1 MQKPAKVNQNLKMT
15 WQTLLWYPCCQVWAG
30 PTLNAMLEQTLKTN
44 IFKNVRRNK
53 KVYTILK
60 KYLRQIQHPVIDLKM
75 ELLVKIANDFKL
87 WIIIAKRSI
96 LDVSQVLYEQQ
107 KSYINVFGTV
117 TLTTQPRCSLFKVN
131 NRNTKKQDQDMKCV
145 WS

>member
-1 MQKPAKVNQNLKMT
+1 
-15 WQTLLWYPCCQVWAG
+15 
-30 PTLNAMLEQTLKTN
+30 MLEQTLKTN

-87 WIIIAKRSI
+87 
-96 LDVSQVLYEQQ
+96 
-107 KSYINVFGTV
+107 
-117 TLTTQPRCSLFKVN
+117 
-131 NRNTKKQDQDMKCV
+131 
-145 WS
+145 